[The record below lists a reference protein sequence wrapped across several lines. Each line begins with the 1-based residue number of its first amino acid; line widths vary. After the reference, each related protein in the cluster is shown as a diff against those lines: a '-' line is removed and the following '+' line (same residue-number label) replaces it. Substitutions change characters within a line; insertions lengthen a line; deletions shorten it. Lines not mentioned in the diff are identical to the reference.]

1 MSRQINALPM
11 MSYNRHINKSIEKTG
26 AGPVYAKPGN
36 GKGKG
41 QSKQT
46 EGNQGNNNGNQGN
59 NNGSKAAKSNRRK
72 ERQGPPYSGS
82 RAGRIH

>member
-1 MSRQINALPM
+1 MSRQINVLPM

-26 AGPVYAKPGN
+26 AAPVYAKPGN

-46 EGNQGNNNGNQGN
+46 EGNQGNNNG
-59 NNGSKAAKSNRRK
+59 SKAAKSNRRK
-72 ERQGPPYSGS
+72 ERQRPPYSGS
-82 RAGRIH
+82 RDGRIH